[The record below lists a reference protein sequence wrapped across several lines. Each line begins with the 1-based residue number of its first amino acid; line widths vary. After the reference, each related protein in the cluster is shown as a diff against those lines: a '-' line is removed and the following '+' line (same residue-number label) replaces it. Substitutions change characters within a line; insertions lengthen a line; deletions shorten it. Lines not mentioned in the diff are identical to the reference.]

1 MNIND
6 IDPKIVGIVLR
17 SYSVAVSK
25 HSQQEAIDLL
35 RERGMSKELISKVI
49 NYSHNC
55 GKESCFE
62 SIMLK
67 FESGEINF
75 EDMAVSLLRASIETT
90 MKLSEGLCD
99 IINQHMLEN
108 EQDIDAILTGYNI
121 NKLN

>member
-17 SYSVAVSK
+17 SYSEAVSK
-25 HSQQEAIDLL
+25 HSQQEAVNLL
-35 RERGMSKELISKVI
+35 RERGMSQELISKVI
-49 NYSHNC
+49 NYSHDC

-75 EDMAVSLLRASIETT
+75 EDMAVSLLRVSIETT
-90 MKLSEGLCD
+90 TKLSEGLCY
-99 IINQHMLEN
+99 IIDQHMSES
-108 EQDIDAILTGYNI
+108 EPDVDAVIGYN
-121 NKLN
+121 KRLN